1 METLE
6 RKSHIPKS
14 ERELIEVQEGE
25 LVKISFRDDHGVNGT
40 TSKWTRYLGFKEGK
54 DHFEYQEPAKCEED
68 TPLVIIK
75 SSQRDIQQYDIT
87 LGVVLNH
94 LYEETEFIG
103 PIRNKEIYDKKVQ
116 ELKDAG
122 IWRE

>member
-14 ERELIEVQEGE
+14 ERELMEVQEGE
-25 LVKISFRDDHGVNGT
+25 LVKISFRDDRGVNGT

-54 DHFEYQEPAKCEED
+54 DYFEYQEPAKCEED
-68 TPLVIIK
+68 APLVIIK

-94 LYEETEFIG
+94 LYEKTEFIG
-103 PIRNKEIYDKKVQ
+103 PLRNKGIYDEEVQ
-116 ELKDAG
+116 ELKVVG